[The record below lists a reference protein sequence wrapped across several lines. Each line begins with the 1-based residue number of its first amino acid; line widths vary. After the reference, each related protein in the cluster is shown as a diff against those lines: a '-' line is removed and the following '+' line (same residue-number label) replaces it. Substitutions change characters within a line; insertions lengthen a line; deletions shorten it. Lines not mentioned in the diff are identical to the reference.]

1 MRAPRK
7 LQEMDG
13 EKRMYQWSRQYCAC
27 AALLAFLL
35 SLSSAQA
42 SETTSYSYDARGRL
56 VKAEVS
62 GGVNHGV
69 KQEYGYDPAT
79 SRSSMQTVGPANPR
93 PSTVS
98 GLSSSLTYTASGT
111 ALRVN
116 VGGNA
121 PSGSI
126 SFAVD
131 GLFVGAAQVTNGQAR
146 LVVPGLAP
154 GSYTITA
161 TYSGDA
167 NNDPTVITLNVTV
180 RDLSWLPAV
189 LELLLN

>member
-1 MRAPRK
+1 
-7 LQEMDG
+7 
-13 EKRMYQWSRQYCAC
+13 
-27 AALLAFLL
+27 
-35 SLSSAQA
+35 
-42 SETTSYSYDARGRL
+42 
-56 VKAEVS
+56 
-62 GGVNHGV
+62 
-69 KQEYGYDPAT
+69 
-79 SRSSMQTVGPANPR
+79 MQTVGPANPR
-93 PSTVS
+93 PSTIT
-98 GLSSSLTYTASGT
+98 GLSPSLTYTTSGT

-116 VGGNA
+116 VGGNT
-121 PSGSI
+121 PSGSV

-131 GLFVGAAQVTNGQAR
+131 GLFVGSAQVSNGQAR

-189 LELLLN
+189 LDLLLG

>member
-1 MRAPRK
+1 
-7 LQEMDG
+7 
-13 EKRMYQWSRQYCAC
+13 MYQWGRAC
-27 AALLAFLL
+27 TAVLAFCL
-35 SLSSAQA
+35 SLSIAQA
-42 SETTSYSYDARGRL
+42 SETTSYTYDARGRL
-56 VKAEVS
+56 LKAEVS
-62 GGVNHGV
+62 GGINNGV
-69 KQEYGYDPAT
+69 KQEYGYDSAT
-79 SRSSMQTVGPANPR
+79 NRNSMQTLGPANPR
-93 PSTVS
+93 PSTIT
-98 GLSSSLTYTASGT
+98 GLSSSLTYTTSGT
-111 ALRVN
+111 TLRVN

-121 PSGSI
+121 PSGTV

-131 GLFVGAAQVTNGQAR
+131 GLFVGSAQVSSGQAR

-167 NNDPTVITLNVTV
+167 NNDPTVITLNVNV